1 MEDTDYTLLP
11 QGITRILR
19 YSRQL
24 QNQQDIENH
33 YANIANNI
41 DNENYINEHINEQ
54 INENYINEQINE
66 QNNENNEDYSEESYY
81 DYNEETYDDY
91 QLPPDV
97 VIPIESEELVN
108 QDLFENSNYTYEIEL
123 TRQSRYGRLNQETIM
138 EIPRYDNY
146 NDNNNNNT
154 LFSRLI
160 DNADYNQLSELE
172 NVSTGLLSKNLIDNS
187 KVILNENLELFCS
200 ICQTN
205 INNNISRLL
214 FCNHLFH
221 INCIDTWFINKNTC
235 PNCKKKL
242 E

>member
-33 YANIANNI
+33 YADIANNI
-41 DNENYINEHINEQ
+41 DNENYINEHINE
-54 INENYINEQINE
+54 NYINEQINE
-66 QNNENNEDYSEESYY
+66 QINENNEDYSEESYY

-91 QLPPDV
+91 QLPLEV
-97 VIPIESEELVN
+97 VIPLEREELVN
-108 QDLFENSNYTYEIEL
+108 QVIFENVNTYEIAL
-123 TRQSRYGRLNQETIM
+123 SRQSRYGRLNQETIM

-146 NDNNNNNT
+146 NDNNNNNNNNT